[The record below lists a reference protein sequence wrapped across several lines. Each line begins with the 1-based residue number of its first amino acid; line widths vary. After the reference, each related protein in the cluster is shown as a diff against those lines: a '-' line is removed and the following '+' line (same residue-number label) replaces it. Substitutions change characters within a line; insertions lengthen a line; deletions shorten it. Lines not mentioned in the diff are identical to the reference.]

1 MALCDKYPT
10 RIRLDTSKKSDC
22 YITTGGYIGPSAT
35 IIIVDQSFASLDE
48 FINARKDSIIHYVLE
63 SPEETAYDEL
73 NLTEQVAEGGTEEA
87 IITEGKTSTPLR
99 ADIVY
104 PIDAYNTIKA
114 NKTNIGTL
122 SSLNTASKTDLVSA
136 INELAGKVGAL
147 EAKATEVTN
156 ETTE

>member
-1 MALCDKYPT
+1 MALCNKYPT
-10 RIRLDTSKKSDC
+10 RIRLDISKQSDC
-22 YITTGGYIGPSAT
+22 YITTGGYIGPAAT
-35 IIIVDQSFASLDE
+35 IIIVDQSFASLAE
-48 FINARKDSIIHYVLE
+48 FINARKDSMIHYILE
-63 SPEETAYDEL
+63 SPEEIAYDEL
-73 NLTEQVAEGGTEEA
+73 NLTEQVAEGGMEAA

-136 INELAGKVGAL
+136 INELAGKVAAL

>member
-1 MALCDKYPT
+1 MLMSNHNYLYSINTLIIETEVDYNDISELKKALSGVKLCFEY
-10 RIRLDTSKKSDC
+10 
-22 YITTGGYIGPSAT
+22 A
-35 IIIVDQSFASLDE
+35 
-48 FINARKDSIIHYVLE
+48 
-63 SPEETAYDEL
+63 PEEYTYDEL

-87 IITEGKTSTPLR
+87 IITDGKTSTPLR

-114 NKTNIGTL
+114 NKANIGTL

-136 INELAGKVGAL
+136 INELAGKVAAL
-147 EAKATEVTN
+147 EANATEVTN

>member
-1 MALCDKYPT
+1 MCDKYPT
-10 RIRLDTSKKSDC
+10 RNALDITTGSDC
-22 YITTGGYIGPSAT
+22 YITTGGYIGEIAK

-48 FINARKDSIIHYVLE
+48 FRNARKDSIIQYVLE

-73 NLTEQVAEGGTEEA
+73 NLTEQVSEGGTEEA

-114 NKTNIGTL
+114 NKAHIGTL
-122 SSLNTASKTDLVSA
+122 SSLNTASKADLVSA
-136 INELAGKVGAL
+136 INEIAGKVAAL
-147 EAKATEVTN
+147 EANATEVTN